1 MPHRKLNVPERGML
15 DAYERKLAEHGFV
28 ADAAQWA
35 AAECLQSL
43 YARLL
48 HFKVA
53 RGSAVKRLLTRPAP
67 PRGVYFWGGV
77 GRGKSFLMD
86 CFFAAVPYRR
96 KKRIHFHAFMQRVH
110 NDLKHLKGK
119 ADPLGKVAAN
129 IARETRLLC
138 FDEFHVSDIADA
150 MLLARLLSGL
160 AAEGVVLVMTSNYPP
175 GGLYP
180 NGLHRE
186 RFLPAIDLIERQMTV
201 VQVDAG
207 VDYRLRALEQAEA
220 YQFPADAAAEARMGD
235 YFRRI
240 AGEEGRAGG
249 QIEVLGRQIPT
260 LRASFRPQENAGK
273 KTGVLWFDFA
283 SLCGGPRS
291 QNDYLEI
298 ARFCHCVLLS
308 GVPML
313 SRYQSAEARRF
324 TWLVDVLYE
333 NRVKLILTAACAAKD
348 LYREG
353 VGAHEFQRTV
363 SRLAEMRA
371 CDWGASVSP
380 VKVLTGASIASGQS

>member
-1 MPHRKLNVPERGML
+1 ML
-15 DAYERKLAEHGFV
+15 DAYEKKLAEQGYT

-35 AAECLQSL
+35 AAQCLQQL

-48 HFKVA
+48 QFKAA
-53 RGSAVKRLLTRPAP
+53 RGSVVKRLLTRPAP

-96 KKRIHFHAFMQRVH
+96 KKRVHFHAFMQRVH
-110 NDLKHLKGK
+110 RDLARCKGE
-119 ADPLGKVAAN
+119 ADPLLTVAAN

-150 MLLARLLSGL
+150 MLLARLLAGL
-160 AAEGVVLVMTSNYPP
+160 EDAGVVLVMTSNYPP
-175 GGLYP
+175 DGLYP

-186 RFLPAIDLIERQMTV
+186 NFLPAIALIKRQMTV
-201 VQVDAG
+201 VEVDAG
-207 VDYRLRALEQAEA
+207 VDYRLRALEQAEI
-220 YQFPADAAAEARMGD
+220 YHHPADAAAEARMGD
-235 YFRRI
+235 YFRHL

-249 QIEVLGRQIPT
+249 HLEVLGRQIPV
-260 LRASFRPQENAGK
+260 LRQSRDRS
-273 KTGVLWFDFA
+273 VLWFDFA

-298 ARFCHCVLLS
+298 AHYCHTVLLS
-308 GVPML
+308 GVPAM

-324 TWLVDVLYE
+324 TWLIDVLYE
-333 NRVKLILTAACAAKD
+333 HRVKLILTADCEAEN

-353 VGAHEFQRTV
+353 AHANEFPRTI
-363 SRLAEMRA
+363 SRLIEMRSR
-371 CDWGASVSP
+371 DFF
-380 VKVLTGASIASGQS
+380 SGQSV